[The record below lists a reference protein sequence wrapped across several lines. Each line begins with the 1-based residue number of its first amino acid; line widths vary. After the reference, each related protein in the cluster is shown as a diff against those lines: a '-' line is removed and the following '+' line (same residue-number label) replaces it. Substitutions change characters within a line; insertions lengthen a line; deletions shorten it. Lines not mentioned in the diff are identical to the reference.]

1 MGQTNVK
8 NLGNGGTMD
17 GDVTIT
23 GDLTVSGGISLS
35 LNEVLQGTSTID
47 INSTEALLVRKDGD
61 GGDVFIVDT
70 TNSRV
75 GVGIAPSHELTVNNQ
90 IGIKRDGTN
99 AFGTLT
105 FDSSGLVL
113 DQSASGYSPLKIKS
127 NGSEIARFTSDG
139 KVGIGTT
146 SPSKG
151 LSIESANSGEG
162 ITMKSTATEGDVQMN
177 FFADNGDHFWTMGVD
192 GTVDKFVIDNSS
204 INGTHFVI
212 LDSGNV
218 GIGENSPD
226 QLLHL
231 KATNGSQV
239 LLQRTSAD
247 TSSILGAINFGASD
261 GDEYLAT
268 IISQHD
274 GATDSA
280 YLAFQTEAT
289 GGAKAERMRID
300 SSGNVGIGTDNPAQG
315 QSTPISDI
323 KLDVAGNQMLSNLS
337 STNSDESKLFFFRSD
352 GAVGSQGAVP
362 DGLKIG
368 AIEWTALTS
377 GDNNNSITSA
387 RIEAEAGSTWSSAAN
402 RNADITFSTVGANTL
417 AERMRIN
424 SNGVGIGTDNPATE
438 LHLKGSGEILRIENE
453 LNASGNTFMS
463 FYDTSALKGY
473 LGFTGGSSDHYV
485 IYNNENA
492 DLRFFT
498 NATHYM
504 TLNASGN
511 LGIGDST
518 PDDKLSVYG
527 GTEHIRV
534 GSADA
539 NHLRIGRNTSTGA
552 FEILRTLTGVTNQV
566 IFQASEA
573 DSGNISFPNGS
584 LGIGTTSPTASKLS
598 ISHANNTDYDSY
610 KSNMGAT
617 ASTHHAVN
625 ISNSSNEDNTN
636 ERYALLNFFSSYGN
650 SASGQAIIGNVST
663 GSKQGNFIIGT
674 RGGDSDANVTEKF
687 RVTYDGNVGI
697 GNSGT
702 FDNPN
707 SASKVLEIAT
717 SSPVGLILNDTRDAN
732 PFCIENRGAVL
743 HFAHGTTSRL
753 IIDDSGNVGI
763 GASPQTGFTQNL
775 TIEGASPALILRDST
790 SSNQATQFY
799 TVYTAN
805 NAVKHY
811 FDHAGSLNFASSTD
825 YAGSGEAIR
834 FKIDDNSRISLSN
847 NDSGSNNTTFG
858 YQSGLNL
865 TTNGDENTL
874 VGHASGVE
882 LTTGEHNVAVGHKS
896 IFDLK
901 EGSYNT
907 AVGSFALGGS
917 HGSTADA
924 SVENVAIG
932 YSTMGNNFNNSATT
946 DQCVAIGAFAMNGAL
961 NNVDGTVAVGYK
973 SLLSLTSGVS
983 NVAVGYQTGDG
994 LTDGGNNVLIGY
1006 NANSAGGASASQNIG
1021 IGVNA
1026 LLNASA
1032 SNTVGIGY
1040 SALSALTSGER
1051 NTAVG
1056 FESLKSNTIGD
1067 KNTAVGYQALESFN
1081 ADTDGHGHNTAV
1093 GHNAMQGNVTGTDNT
1108 AIGHMSAFSGT
1119 NNMTAGDNNTFVGS
1133 STSPSSATPTNQTVI
1148 GYNAVGQADNSVTLG
1163 NSSVTAVYM
1172 SEDSGAT
1179 VHANGLGIGLGGS
1192 APATEL
1198 EIYDSTAFSGSPE
1211 IRLSFLGSGSEK
1223 FHGGMELKRD
1233 GTSGYSS
1240 KLDFKT
1246 SVFSNNIST
1255 KMSLL
1260 SSGVLSLTAGIQF
1273 PATQNASADANTLD
1287 DYEEG
1292 TFTPTW
1298 VSGSGTLGSI
1308 NYSNQVGKYTKI
1320 GNAVTITISFYNG
1333 AFDAGTGSGSLK
1345 ITGLPFTSGAKSSL
1359 ALGDTRLFGGDNPSE
1374 AEVTNSSTNVTLY
1387 FRTASN
1393 GANSELQVSDA
1404 GTGSGAF
1411 NLVTLSGTYFV

>member
-1 MGQTNVK
+1 MQSTMLKAIVEDF
-8 NLGNGGTMD
+8 GNGGTID
-17 GDVTIT
+17 GDLVVS
-23 GDLTVSGGISLS
+23 GDLQVSGGGSLS
-35 LNEVLQGTSTID
+35 FDEIVSGTQVVEIT
-47 INSTEALLVRKDGD
+47 NTEAFLVRKASD

-75 GVGIAPSHELTVNNQ
+75 GVGISPTVDLDISSPSGNVQARLFRNANVKTSLTFKNSLQEWEIGNSVGDNNKFT
-90 IGIKRDGTN
+90 IRDITDSRN
-99 AFGTLT
+99 AFVIDGSGDTSFSGTATVAGGILT
-105 FDSSGLVL
+105 LGTADTSSGHINAFENMSFNI
-113 DQSASGYSPLKIKS
+113 DTDNDDTNRFFEFSI
-127 NGSEIARFTSDG
+127 NGSSGSGTELMRLTEAG
-139 KVGIGTT
+139 QLGIGTT
-146 SPSKG
+146 SPSHPLDVAGVIRTTGTGTNSSVRLNNTTSSTGNEWQLYSYNSGDFSIYETSDRLYIKSDGKIGIGTASPDTKLEISGSHISNIG
-151 LSIESANSGEG
+151 LVHLDSSDHSFISLDAHSSSHDSGVLFQENGTTQMIIDHDGSANS
-162 ITMKSTATEGDVQMN
+162 MR
-177 FFADNGDHFWTMGVD
+177 FH
-192 GTVDKFVIDNSS
+192 
-204 INGTHFVI
+204 
-212 LDSGNV
+212 
-218 GIGENSPD
+218 
-226 QLLHL
+226 
-231 KATNGSQV
+231 NGS
-239 LLQRTSAD
+239 T
-247 TSSILGAINFGASD
+247 TFMN
-261 GDEYLAT
+261 
-268 IISQHD
+268 
-274 GATDSA
+274 
-280 YLAFQTEAT
+280 
-289 GGAKAERMRID
+289 ID
-300 SSGNVGIGTDNPAQG
+300 SSGNVGIG
-315 QSTPISDI
+315 
-323 KLDVAGNQMLSNLS
+323 
-337 STNSDESKLFFFRSD
+337 
-352 GAVGSQGAVP
+352 
-362 DGLKIG
+362 
-368 AIEWTALTS
+368 
-377 GDNNNSITSA
+377 
-387 RIEAEAGSTWSSAAN
+387 
-402 RNADITFSTVGANTL
+402 
-417 AERMRIN
+417 
-424 SNGVGIGTDNPATE
+424 
-438 LHLKGSGEILRIENE
+438 
-453 LNASGNTFMS
+453 
-463 FYDTSALKGY
+463 DT
-473 LGFTGGSSDHYV
+473 
-485 IYNNENA
+485 
-492 DLRFFT
+492 
-498 NATHYM
+498 
-504 TLNASGN
+504 
-511 LGIGDST
+511 T

-584 LGIGTTSPTASKLS
+584 VGIGTASPGQLLHIQGNAGLSLLESTGVGQNAEFQFKTTARIFGIGQNIGTTGKFEIYDRTAGITRLAIDSSGSVGIGTTSPTASKLS

-847 NDSGSNNTTFG
+847 NDSGTNNTTFG

-896 IFDLK
+896 IFDFK

-924 SVENVAIG
+924 SAENVAIG

-1133 STSPSSATPTNQTVI
+1133 LTSPSSATPTNQTVI
-1148 GYNAVGQADNSVTLG
+1148 GYNAVGQGDNSVTLG
-1163 NSSVTAVYM
+1163 NSSVTDVYM
-1172 SEDSGAT
+1172 SEDSGAR
-1179 VHANGLGIGLGGS
+1179 VHASGLTLKGQSNQILLHDTDEGDANDYFRVEHDGG
-1192 APATEL
+1192 AFRV
-1198 EIYDSTAFSGSPE
+1198 DFFDHSTS
-1211 IRLSFLGSGSEK
+1211 
-1223 FHGGMELKRD
+1223 
-1233 GTSGYSS
+1233 TNN
-1240 KLDFKT
+1240 
-1246 SVFSNNIST
+1246 SN
-1255 KMSLL
+1255 LL
-1260 SSGVLSLTAGIQF
+1260 TVSSSG
-1273 PATQNASADANTLD
+1273 NASVLGTLSTNGILFPDSQSASSDANMLD

-1292 TFTPTW
+1292 TWTPVLSDGTNNFTMVTNNN
-1298 VSGSGTLGSI
+1298 G
-1308 NYSNQVGKYTKI
+1308 NYTKVGRAVHFNAEFGTSSI
-1320 GNAVTITISFYNG
+1320 GSASG
-1333 AFDAGTGSGSLK
+1333 ALLL
-1345 ITGLPFTSGAKSSL
+1345 TGLPFTSAAVSTSEGCCNFGFIRKFDYSSNAIQLSAMVNGGATTISFFESVD
-1359 ALGDTRLFGGDNPSE
+1359 DTN
-1374 AEVTNSSTNVTLY
+1374 EVTVQCSQADN
-1387 FRTASN
+1387 
-1393 GANSELQVSDA
+1393 
-1404 GTGSGAF
+1404 TGF
-1411 NLVTLSGTYFV
+1411 FMRISGTYFV

>member
-1 MGQTNVK
+1 MQSTMLKAIVEDF
-8 NLGNGGTMD
+8 GNGGTID
-17 GDVTIT
+17 GDLVVS
-23 GDLTVSGGISLS
+23 GDLQVSGGGSLS
-35 LNEVLQGTSTID
+35 FDEIVSGTQVVEIT
-47 INSTEALLVRKDGD
+47 NTEAFLVRKASD

-75 GVGIAPSHELTVNNQ
+75 GVGISPTVDLDISSPSGNVQARLFRNANVKTSLTFKNSLQEWEIGNSVGDNNKFT
-90 IGIKRDGTN
+90 IRDITDSRN
-99 AFGTLT
+99 AFVIDGSGDTSFSGTATVAGGILT
-105 FDSSGLVL
+105 LGTADTSSGHINAFENMSFNI
-113 DQSASGYSPLKIKS
+113 DTDNDDTNRFFEFSI
-127 NGSEIARFTSDG
+127 NGSSGSGTELMRLTEAG
-139 KVGIGTT
+139 QLGIGTT
-146 SPSKG
+146 SPSHPLDVAGVIRTTGTGTNSSVRLNNTTSSTGNEWQLYSYNSGDFSIYETSDRLYIKSDGKIGIGTASPDTKLEISGSHISNIG
-151 LSIESANSGEG
+151 LVHLDSSDHSFISLDAHSSSHDSGVLFQENGTTQMIIDHDGSANS
-162 ITMKSTATEGDVQMN
+162 MR
-177 FFADNGDHFWTMGVD
+177 FH
-192 GTVDKFVIDNSS
+192 
-204 INGTHFVI
+204 
-212 LDSGNV
+212 
-218 GIGENSPD
+218 
-226 QLLHL
+226 
-231 KATNGSQV
+231 NGS
-239 LLQRTSAD
+239 T
-247 TSSILGAINFGASD
+247 TFMN
-261 GDEYLAT
+261 
-268 IISQHD
+268 
-274 GATDSA
+274 
-280 YLAFQTEAT
+280 
-289 GGAKAERMRID
+289 ID
-300 SSGNVGIGTDNPAQG
+300 SSGNVGIG
-315 QSTPISDI
+315 
-323 KLDVAGNQMLSNLS
+323 
-337 STNSDESKLFFFRSD
+337 
-352 GAVGSQGAVP
+352 
-362 DGLKIG
+362 
-368 AIEWTALTS
+368 
-377 GDNNNSITSA
+377 
-387 RIEAEAGSTWSSAAN
+387 
-402 RNADITFSTVGANTL
+402 
-417 AERMRIN
+417 
-424 SNGVGIGTDNPATE
+424 
-438 LHLKGSGEILRIENE
+438 
-453 LNASGNTFMS
+453 
-463 FYDTSALKGY
+463 DT
-473 LGFTGGSSDHYV
+473 
-485 IYNNENA
+485 
-492 DLRFFT
+492 
-498 NATHYM
+498 
-504 TLNASGN
+504 
-511 LGIGDST
+511 T

-584 LGIGTTSPTASKLS
+584 VGIGTASPTASKLS

-847 NDSGSNNTTFG
+847 NDSGTNNTTFG

-896 IFDLK
+896 IFDFK

-924 SVENVAIG
+924 SAENVAIG

-1119 NNMTAGDNNTFVGS
+1119 NNTTAGDNNTFVGS
-1133 STSPSSATPTNQTVI
+1133 LTSPSSATPTNQTVI
-1148 GYNAVGQADNSVTLG
+1148 GYNAVGQGDNSVTLG
-1163 NSSVTAVYM
+1163 NSSVTDVYM
-1172 SEDSGAT
+1172 SEDSGAR
-1179 VHANGLGIGLGGS
+1179 VHASGLTLKGQSNQILLHDTDEGDANDYFRVEHDGG
-1192 APATEL
+1192 AFRV
-1198 EIYDSTAFSGSPE
+1198 DFFDHSTS
-1211 IRLSFLGSGSEK
+1211 
-1223 FHGGMELKRD
+1223 
-1233 GTSGYSS
+1233 TNN
-1240 KLDFKT
+1240 
-1246 SVFSNNIST
+1246 SN
-1255 KMSLL
+1255 LL
-1260 SSGVLSLTAGIQF
+1260 TVSSSG
-1273 PATQNASADANTLD
+1273 NASVLGTLSTNGILFPDSQSASSDANMLD

-1292 TFTPTW
+1292 TWTPVLSDGTNNFTMVTNNN
-1298 VSGSGTLGSI
+1298 G
-1308 NYSNQVGKYTKI
+1308 NYTKVGRAVHFNAEFGTSSI
-1320 GNAVTITISFYNG
+1320 GSASG
-1333 AFDAGTGSGSLK
+1333 ALLL
-1345 ITGLPFTSGAKSSL
+1345 TGLPFTSAAVSTSEGCCNFGFIRKFDYSSNAIQLSAMVNGGATTISFFESVD
-1359 ALGDTRLFGGDNPSE
+1359 DTN
-1374 AEVTNSSTNVTLY
+1374 EVTVQCSQADN
-1387 FRTASN
+1387 
-1393 GANSELQVSDA
+1393 
-1404 GTGSGAF
+1404 TGF
-1411 NLVTLSGTYFV
+1411 FMRISGTYFV